1 MAAKEIAEE
10 EKNCVGRPRDSRCTE
25 KVLEAALA
33 LGTETGFNGLTMEGI
48 AARAGVGKTTIY
60 RRWPNVWA
68 IVVDALL
75 VQASQMAP
83 LQERA
88 TARESLNASMR
99 LVAKAFRSKHG
110 RVLRALI
117 GRAQMDPS
125 LSREIGRH
133 WLQSRRELSRQI
145 VVRGIASGELRADL
159 DPDTSL
165 DALYGALYH
174 RLLLPY
180 DGDEVRLSDAYVD
193 ALVDAVFGGL
203 ARRKK
208 K

>member
-1 MAAKEIAEE
+1 MAKGDTMEDD
-10 EKNCVGRPRDSRCTE
+10 KLCVGRPRDARCTQR
-25 KVLEAALA
+25 VLDAAWE
-33 LGTETGFNGLTMEGI
+33 LGTQGGFDGLTMEGI

-75 VQASQMAP
+75 EGSAHAAP
-83 LQERA
+83 VLQLA
-88 TARESLNASMR
+88 TARQSLAASMR
-99 LVAKAFRSKHG
+99 LIAKVFRSKDG

-125 LSREIGRH
+125 LRKEIGEHWLHARRRLSREIIRK
-133 WLQSRRELSRQI
+133 
-145 VVRGIASGELRADL
+145 GIASGELRPEL
-159 DPDTSL
+159 DPDTVL

-180 DGDEVRLSDAYVD
+180 DGDEVRLSDAYID

-203 ARRKK
+203 ERKK
-208 K
+208 GK

>member
-1 MAAKEIAEE
+1 MAANETADD
-10 EKNCVGRPRDSRCTE
+10 EKNCVGRPRDSRCTQ
-25 KVLEAALA
+25 KVLDAALE
-33 LGTETGFNGLTMEGI
+33 LGTESGFDGLTMEGI
-48 AARAGVGKTTIY
+48 AARARVGKSTIY

-75 VQASQMAP
+75 VEASQMAP
-83 LQERA
+83 VLRRA
-88 TARESLNASMR
+88 TARQSLNASMR

-133 WLQSRRELSRQI
+133 WLHSRRELLRRFVLQ
-145 VVRGIASGELRADL
+145 GIQSGELRADL
-159 DPDTSL
+159 DPDTVL

-180 DGDEVRLSDAYVD
+180 DGDEIRLSDAYVD
-193 ALVDAVFGGL
+193 ALVDTVFCGL
-203 ARRKK
+203 EKRKRK
-208 K
+208 